1 MIGEYSLKIGPA
13 GRVAIEFEE
22 YKCEYLARTGI
33 LRDLRSVLGSK
44 GAILRVNN
52 IEHEMSWDTT
62 PHAVVSI
69 DIRKC
74 PDNYSFINFDP
85 CGFIGRYFI
94 KELPTLPHDNRQWQI
109 KLDGHIAGPTKIA
122 ELKSVLGFGGQL
134 QDITIEENP
143 LSMYSKTVYL
153 RFVQSRLSELVVRKE
168 EKEKHRQEI
177 IDKLERRKEFM
188 NLNPTKSWAQSW
200 LDTYKYVA
208 EHAIDDRKPMI
219 NYWRQPDLAEGEHSM
234 EAFRFLTECLPR
246 AMTPN
251 EAREA
256 LGMPKFEELS
266 DKFIVKNGEYIDKV
280 NKEDNDMYKPS
291 DEYCMKQLGI
301 KEVCDLR
308 IKKVIFNKPA
318 TIILWEDGTK
328 TVVKCQPGDKYDKEK
343 GFAFA
348 LMKKIYGSGFNDVI
362 KYWCN

>member
-1 MIGEYSLKIGPA
+1 MIGEYSLKFGPA
-13 GRVAIEFEE
+13 GWVAIEFEE

-52 IEHEMSWDTT
+52 IEHEISWDTN
-62 PHAVVSI
+62 PYVVVSI

-74 PDNYSFINFDP
+74 PDNYPFINFDP
-85 CGFIGRYFI
+85 CAFIGRYFI
-94 KELPTLPHDNRQWQI
+94 KELPTLPHDHRQWQI
-109 KLDGHIAGPTKIA
+109 KLDGHIAGPAKIA

-153 RFVQSRLSELVVRKE
+153 RFVQHRLAELAVRKE
-168 EKEKHRQEI
+168 EKEKHRQ
-177 IDKLERRKEFM
+177 KQFM
-188 NLNPTKSWAQSW
+188 NLNPGNLWAQSW

-208 EHAIDDRKPMI
+208 EHAIDDRKPMV
-219 NYWRQPDLAEGEHSM
+219 NYWRRPDLAKDEHSM
-234 EAFRFLTECLPR
+234 DAFRFLADILPEV
-246 AMTPN
+246 MTAN
-251 EAREA
+251 QAREA

-266 DKFIVKNGEYIDKV
+266 DKFIVKNGESIVK
-280 NKEDNDMYKPS
+280 KEDNDMYRPS
-291 DEYCMKQLGI
+291 DEFCMKQLGI

-328 TVVKCQPGDKYDKEK
+328 TVVKCQPGDRYDKEK

-362 KYWCN
+362 KYWCK

>member
-1 MIGEYSLKIGPA
+1 MIGEYSLKFGPA
-13 GRVAIEFEE
+13 GWVAIEFEE
-22 YKCEYLARTGI
+22 HKCEYLARTGI
-33 LRDLRSVLGSK
+33 LRDIRSVLGDK

-52 IEHEMSWDTT
+52 IEHEMSWDTNPYVT
-62 PHAVVSI
+62 VSI
-69 DIRKC
+69 DIRKL
-74 PDNYSFINFDP
+74 PKAYPYINYDP
-85 CGFIGRYFI
+85 SCFLGRYFI

-109 KLDGHIAGPTKIA
+109 KLDGHIAGPAKIA

-134 QDITIEENP
+134 QDITIESNP
-143 LSMYSKTVYL
+143 LSMYSTTVHL
-153 RFVQSRLSELVVRKE
+153 RFVQSRLAELVVRKE
-168 EKEKHRQEI
+168 KRRQEI
-177 IDKLERRKEFM
+177 IDKLERRKVFM
-188 NLNPTKSWAQSW
+188 NLNPTKSWASSW

-208 EHAIDDRKPMI
+208 EHAIDDKNPVVEWKHADEEHPM
-219 NYWRQPDLAEGEHSM
+219 D
-234 EAFRFLTECLPR
+234 AFRFLAECLPEV
-246 AMTPN
+246 MTAN
-251 EAREA
+251 QAREA

-266 DKFIVKNGEYIDKV
+266 DKFIVKNGESIVK
-280 NKEDNDMYKPS
+280 KEDNDMYRPS